1 MCDIILKKTKDRGGI
16 VNRMSAYAYS
26 LKVL

>member
-1 MCDIILKKTKDRGGI
+1 MCDMILKKTKGRGGI
-16 VNRMSAYAYS
+16 VNRTSAYAYS